1 MSLRLDYLD
10 SVFELYTDD
19 DFRQLVVSAQT
30 IPAFLGGLCEL
41 EGARPDVVHR
51 ALHRR
56 SSVDA
61 AVRRQAFCRR
71 RILSFDKSFVS
82 FDKIALSLLIS

>member
-1 MSLRLDYLD
+1 MGHRRTNFKLGEIDPRLLPGGGN
-10 SVFELYTDD
+10 
-19 DFRQLVVSAQT
+19 VSW
-30 IPAFLGGLCEL
+30 
-41 EGARPDVVHR
+41 RPPLDVVHR
-51 ALHRR
+51 ARLRR

-71 RILSFDKSFVS
+71 RILSFDNSFVS